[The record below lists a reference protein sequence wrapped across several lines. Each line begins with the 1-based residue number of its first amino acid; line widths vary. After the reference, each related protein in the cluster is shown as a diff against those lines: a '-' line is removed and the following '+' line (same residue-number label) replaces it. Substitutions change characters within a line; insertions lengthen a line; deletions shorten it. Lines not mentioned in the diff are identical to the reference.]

1 MRYVNAGK
9 EESHFMSRIN
19 PHQQYLLEEF
29 AEDYLAHQMSRRD
42 MIRRSL
48 YATGSIALT
57 ATTLFALGCGG
68 GDDDDEA
75 GSTPTT
81 TAPEATIA
89 PAAAPTT
96 PAGGPPGAV
105 AENDPAVTS
114 QDVTFQGPGGT
125 VFGYLARPSANGS
138 YPGIIVIHEN
148 RGLLPHFKDVSRRY
162 AKQGFVALAVD
173 LASRLGGTATAG
185 QQVGQ
190 VPPADAVADLQS
202 GLDYLKAQSYVK
214 ASALGV
220 TGFCFG
226 GGYTFDLAA
235 ASPDIKAAAPY
246 YGTAMRALAMGLSAT
261 KAAVHVMYGETDTR
275 LTEQRT
281 QVEPALQQTGRPY
294 MITVH
299 AGAGH
304 AFFNDTGGSYNE
316 KAATDAWNATL
327 AWFRQ
332 HLV

>member
-1 MRYVNAGK
+1 
-9 EESHFMSRIN
+9 MSQIN

-29 AEDYLAHQMSRRD
+29 AEDYLARQMSRRD

-48 YATGSIALT
+48 YATGSVALT
-57 ATTLFALGCGG
+57 ATTLFALGCGS
-68 GDDDDEA
+68 GDDGDEA
-75 GSTPTT
+75 GGATPTT
-81 TAPEATIA
+81 TAPEATTA
-89 PAAAPTT
+89 PTTAPTT

-105 AENDPAVTS
+105 AENDPAVTG

-125 VFGYLARPSANGS
+125 VLGYLARPSANGS

-148 RGLLPHFKDVSRRY
+148 RGLRPHVQDVSRRY

-190 VPPADAVADLQS
+190 VPPADAVADLQA
-202 GLDYLKAQSYVK
+202 GLDYLKGQSYVK
-214 ASALGV
+214 ATTLGV

-235 ASPDIKAAAPY
+235 ASPDIKAAVPY
-246 YGTAMRALAMGLSAT
+246 YGTAMRALTMGLSAT
-261 KAAVHVMYGETDTR
+261 KAAVLVMYGETDTR

-294 MITVH
+294 QIIVH

-327 AWFRQ
+327 AWFRT

>member
-1 MRYVNAGK
+1 MTQL
-9 EESHFMSRIN
+9 N

-29 AEDYLAHQMSRRD
+29 AEDYLARQMSRRD

-48 YATGSIALT
+48 YATGSVALT
-57 ATTLFALGCGG
+57 ATTLFALGCGS
-68 GDDDDEA
+68 GDDDTGA
-75 GSTPTT
+75 GASATPTT
-81 TAPEATIA
+81 TAPEVTT
-89 PAAAPTT
+89 APTT
-96 PAGGPPGAV
+96 AAGGPPGAV
-105 AENDPAVTS
+105 AENDPAITA
-114 QDVTFQGPGGT
+114 QDVTFQGTGGT
-125 VFGYLARPSANGS
+125 IFGYLARPSANGT

-185 QQVGQ
+185 QQLGQ
-190 VPPADAVADLQS
+190 VRPEDAVADLQS

-214 ASALGV
+214 ATALGV

-226 GGYTFDLAA
+226 GGYAFDLAA
-235 ASPDIKAAAPY
+235 ASPDIKAAVPY
-246 YGTAMRALAMGLSAT
+246 YGTAMRALGMGLSAT

-275 LTEQRT
+275 LTEQRV
-281 QVEPALQQTGRPY
+281 QVEPALQQSGRPY

-327 AWFRQ
+327 AWFRM
-332 HLV
+332 HLG

>member
-1 MRYVNAGK
+1 
-9 EESHFMSRIN
+9 MSGIN
-19 PHQQYLLEEF
+19 PHQRYLLEEF
-29 AEDYLAHQMSRRD
+29 AEDYLARQMSRRD

-48 YATGSIALT
+48 YATGSVALT
-57 ATTLFALGCGG
+57 ATTLFALGCGS
-68 GDDDDEA
+68 GDDDESGGA
-75 GSTPTT
+75 TPTT
-81 TAPEATIA
+81 TAPEATT
-89 PAAAPTT
+89 APTT
-96 PAGGPPGAV
+96 APTAAAGGPPGAV
-105 AENDPAVTS
+105 AENDPAIS
-114 QDVTFQGPGGT
+114 GQDVNFQGTGGT
-125 VFGYLARPSANGS
+125 VFGYLARPSANGT

-148 RGLLPHFKDVSRRY
+148 RGLLPHFEDVSRRY

-190 VPPADAVADLQS
+190 VQPADAVADLQA
-202 GLDYLKAQSYVK
+202 GLNHLKAQSYVK
-214 ASALGV
+214 ATALGV

-235 ASPDIKAAAPY
+235 ASRDIKAAVPY
-246 YGTAMRALAMGLSAT
+246 YGTANRALTTGLPAT
-261 KAAVHVMYGETDTR
+261 QAAVHVMYGETDSRITGER
-275 LTEQRT
+275 P
-281 QVEPALQQTGRPY
+281 QVEAALQQTGRPF

-299 AGAGH
+299 TGAAH